1 MIHEIQYPDWSA
13 GGELRPI
20 IWDDE
25 AGTVEGDHSL
35 VPFIPSVFE
44 DRVIARKFG
53 VTQLEDPA
61 HTPEEFLL
69 ILAVNHQG
77 GDDLDPRAVLP
88 ESLKD
93 VTPRRLDAVDL
104 PDDVLG

>member
-1 MIHEIQYPDWSA
+1 MIHEIQYPDWGA

-20 IWDDE
+20 IWDDD

-35 VPFIPSVFE
+35 IP
-44 DRVIARKFG
+44 ILLTGPPILAAKFG
-53 VTQLEDPA
+53 ITELKDPA
-61 HTPEEFLL
+61 HDPEEFLL
-69 ILAVNHQG
+69 LLAVNYRG

-88 ESLKD
+88 ASLKD

>member
-1 MIHEIQYPDWSA
+1 MIHEIKYPDWA
-13 GGELRPI
+13 VGGELRPI

-35 VPFIPSVFE
+35 VPLIPDVFE
-44 DRVIARKFG
+44 GRVIATKAG
-53 VTQLEDPA
+53 VTELDDPA

-69 ILAVNHQG
+69 ILAVDHQD

-88 ESLKD
+88 DSLKD
-93 VTPRRLDAVDL
+93 VTPRRLEAIEI

>member
-1 MIHEIQYPDWSA
+1 MIHEIQYPDWAA

-25 AGTVEGDHSL
+25 AGTVEGEHSL
-35 VPFIPSVFE
+35 VPLIPSFFE
-44 DRVIARKFG
+44 ARLIAVKGG
-53 VTQLEDPA
+53 VTKLDDPA

-69 ILAVNHQG
+69 ILAVNHRA

-88 ESLKD
+88 DSLKD
-93 VTPRRLDAVDL
+93 ITPRSLDTVAL